1 MAKQIIYSQE
11 AQNKILAGVEKLE
24 KVVTST
30 LGPAGKNVLIDE
42 FGTIHPTKDGYTVA
56 NAVSFEDPFENCG
69 AAAIKEVAN
78 KSNSASGDGTTTST
92 LLAAK
97 IFKNGLKHISFGSN
111 ATQVKNGILDAA
123 KYVIEFLKTTSKPIT
138 TKEEIKQVCTIS
150 ANGDEEIGE
159 LIADVLDKI
168 GKDGVVKVE
177 NGNTANLTSKIVEG
191 LVVDSG
197 YVSPYMVSNPETME
211 SDLDNPF
218 ILICD
223 KKISNIQE
231 LLPCV
236 QGVSQTGRPLVLI
249 ADDFETDIIATI
261 VTNKMRGAL
270 NACCI
275 KSPSYG
281 ENRKEIIKDIAIA
294 TGGQVVSEE
303 AGIKLENATVDSGI
317 LGEAKRV
324 LITKDSTIIFDGFG
338 DKEAIDERISTLRN
352 QLEKADNYDKSKIED
367 RIGKLANGV
376 GIISVGADTEAERK
390 EKRDRVDDAFSAAKS
405 AIKSG
410 IVPGGG
416 VALLKARSEL
426 LRWIDSQYENAT
438 GKMLDMKVGSTILAE
453 SLLAPIS
460 QIVINA
466 GESPDLVVATLL
478 ENSTEKDFGYDALS
492 RKYCDM
498 IEAGII
504 DSLDVVVNEVQNA
517 SSIASLLLTTEAMIV
532 EKPKEQCCKHN

>member
-42 FGTIHPTKDGYTVA
+42 FGTIHSTKDGYTVA

-123 KYVIEFLKTTSKPIT
+123 KHVIEFLKTTSKPIT

-236 QGVSQTGRPLVLI
+236 
-249 ADDFETDIIATI
+249 
-261 VTNKMRGAL
+261 
-270 NACCI
+270 
-275 KSPSYG
+275 
-281 ENRKEIIKDIAIA
+281 
-294 TGGQVVSEE
+294 
-303 AGIKLENATVDSGI
+303 
-317 LGEAKRV
+317 
-324 LITKDSTIIFDGFG
+324 
-338 DKEAIDERISTLRN
+338 
-352 QLEKADNYDKSKIED
+352 
-367 RIGKLANGV
+367 
-376 GIISVGADTEAERK
+376 
-390 EKRDRVDDAFSAAKS
+390 
-405 AIKSG
+405 
-410 IVPGGG
+410 
-416 VALLKARSEL
+416 
-426 LRWIDSQYENAT
+426 
-438 GKMLDMKVGSTILAE
+438 
-453 SLLAPIS
+453 
-460 QIVINA
+460 
-466 GESPDLVVATLL
+466 
-478 ENSTEKDFGYDALS
+478 
-492 RKYCDM
+492 
-498 IEAGII
+498 
-504 DSLDVVVNEVQNA
+504 
-517 SSIASLLLTTEAMIV
+517 
-532 EKPKEQCCKHN
+532 